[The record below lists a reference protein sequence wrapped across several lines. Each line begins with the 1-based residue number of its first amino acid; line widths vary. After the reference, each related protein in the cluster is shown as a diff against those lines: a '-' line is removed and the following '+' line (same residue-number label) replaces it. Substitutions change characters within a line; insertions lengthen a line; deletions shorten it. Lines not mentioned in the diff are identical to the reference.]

1 MNRTEEGLFVGAAL
15 VVLTLAVLYGVQSL
29 LVRPAS
35 AAEVSPNPVV
45 AATPA
50 PVPVQRVPDAPTS
63 PASTPPVVAPS
74 PPPAPVQATPAPV
87 PAETPAI
94 PARPVSPAVP
104 ATPPPA
110 PTPSPAPTSTL
121 DPIARGREL
130 TGLLYSE
137 RLEEVWAAFLPAVRA
152 DWRDLADFR
161 AYRRSGL
168 EAYGAETRVLG
179 ERVTRG
185 GGLTYYTRT
194 ATFERGPR
202 GGWTLIFGLDS
213 RGRVQEFGIVE
224 AGAGGSAP

>member
-15 VVLTLAVLYGVQSL
+15 VVLTPAVLYGAQSL
-29 LVRPAS
+29 LVRPA
-35 AAEVSPNPVV
+35 AAEASPGTVV
-45 AATPA
+45 AAAPA
-50 PVPVQRVPDAPTS
+50 PVREAPNAPPHPAPTPPDA
-63 PASTPPVVAPS
+63 APS

-87 PAETPAI
+87 PAEPPVV
-94 PARPVSPAVP
+94 PARPVSPQAPAVAAPPTP
-104 ATPPPA
+104 APA
-110 PTPSPAPTSTL
+110 PTL
-121 DPIARGREL
+121 DPLARGREL

-152 DWRDLADFR
+152 DWRDFADFR

-202 GGWTLIFGLDS
+202 EGWTLIFGLDS

-224 AGAGGSAP
+224 AGLVPQGAGGPSP